1 MLAAT
6 TKEAVMKRMMIVARL
21 RDGTTEEAEAL
32 LEKGPPFDPEEL
44 GLTSHSAYLTSG
56 EVVFVFEASG
66 VEWIVNDIIDDP
78 VVAGAVAQARRRHA
92 PYRSRT
98 VPLDARRGKAR
109 RRSRELGGLLR
120 EQTV

>member
-21 RDGTTEEAEAL
+21 REGTTEEAEAL

-78 VVAGAVAQARRRHA
+78 VVAGALAPWRRLVDGMPRIAHE
-92 PYRSRT
+92 RFHWT
-98 VPLDARRGKAR
+98 RGEGK
-109 RRSRELGGLLR
+109 LGVGLGS
-120 EQTV
+120 